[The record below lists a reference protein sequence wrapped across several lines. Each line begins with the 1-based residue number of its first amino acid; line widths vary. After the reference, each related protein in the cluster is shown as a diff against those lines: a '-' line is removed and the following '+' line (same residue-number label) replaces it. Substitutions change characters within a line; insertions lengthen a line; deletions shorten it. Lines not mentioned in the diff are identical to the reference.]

1 VYIDAERT
9 DYYGKFTYRFFSSLI
24 MEFVWSDQDHR
35 SNFNEL
41 GKTKPGLYLEF
52 CNLLLNDMNNMIFE
66 GILALEDIRNY
77 ESLHESGDW
86 N

>member
-1 VYIDAERT
+1 
-9 DYYGKFTYRFFSSLI
+9 

-52 CNLLLNDMNNMIFE
+52 CNFLLNDMNNMIFE